1 MDRVDVD
8 YLGDDVG
15 FLGLYFVDVIDK
27 LLDLVPKEAQI
38 VELLLVCNVVC
49 PWVLQPDILIL
60 LILFENVL
68 ALQAILFE
76 VRDDPHDNGG
86 DFLDFAVI
94 L

>member
-15 FLGLYFVDVIDK
+15 FLGLYFVDVINK

-38 VELLLVCNVVC
+38 VELLLVCNVVGS
-49 PWVLQPDILIL
+49 WVLQPNILIL

-68 ALQAILFE
+68 ALQTALFE
-76 VRDDPHDNGG
+76 VRNDPHDNGRN
-86 DFLDFAVI
+86 FLDFVVI